1 MKNILLLALIA
12 ICVVGCK
19 QSDKDKNPKSQAKI
33 EYYYIETVG
42 FDNDLEAMFKKG
54 ICNKYSSFYMNDIFK
69 LQDTEPILNDSNL
82 YIFKYLDAN
91 TLPDSNFVD
100 NLHKLRVTLYKSDT
114 LTNNRYMVEV
124 FKSEDAGKWLRVRN
138 MGEIKLYYEPSDT
151 ILSRES
157 LCERMQQSLFIGM
170 WK

>member
-1 MKNILLLALIA
+1 MKKILLIILITITIA
-12 ICVVGCK
+12 GCK
-19 QSDKDKNPKSQAKI
+19 KSTKDESLKSQAKM

-42 FDNDLEAMFKKG
+42 FDKDLEAMFKKG
-54 ICNKYSSFYMNDIFK
+54 ICNKYSSFYVNDVFK

-100 NLHKLRVTLYKSDT
+100 NLHKLRISYYKSDT
-114 LTNNRYMVEV
+114 LTDNKYTVEV
-124 FKSEDAGKWLRVRN
+124 FKSEGAGKWLRIRN
-138 MGEIKLYYEPSDT
+138 MGEMKLYYEPSDT
-151 ILSRES
+151 ILNSEK